1 MSRVQLRTRA
11 EDGLHDIG
19 GLSTSSTFLE
29 LKQRISAA
37 TSIPV
42 GNLQIKCGYP
52 PVPLTLRDDTLL
64 RDTPIATGDTLT
76 VARIEE
82 QTPATHSSQADS
94 SVAVGEGYLV
104 RRTVPGDNNCL
115 FRALAHTLGKPDI
128 TMERMRHI
136 VVDRILE
143 NPAVYSD
150 AVLGQPA
157 EQYCQWIAN
166 AESWGGGIELAIF
179 SDEFEVE
186 VCSVDIQTRRIDR
199 FGEDR
204 HASRVILL
212 YSGVHYDYV
221 AFTYDTDSPADFDL
235 TMFNVSDTVDDVLAA
250 ARELADKLRI
260 KHEYTD
266 KAQFMLRCADC
277 NAILHGEG
285 EAQAHFSSTGH
296 VNFAEVA

>member
-1 MSRVQLRTRA
+1 
-11 EDGLHDIG
+11 
-19 GLSTSSTFLE
+19 
-29 LKQRISAA
+29 LKQRISEA
-37 TSIPV
+37 TGVPV
-42 GNLQIKCGYP
+42 HLVQIKCGYP
-52 PVPLTLRDDTLL
+52 PVPLSLSDDTLL

-76 VARIEE
+76 VARMEE
-82 QTPATHSSQADS
+82 PAAAPPAPHCSHSDV
-94 SVAVGEGYLV
+94 SVPVGEGYLV

-179 SDEFEVE
+179 SDEFDVE
-186 VCSVDIQTRRIDR
+186 VCSVDIQTRRIDQ
-199 FGEDR
+199 FGEGR
-204 HASRVILL
+204 HGSRVILL

-221 AFTYDTDSPADFDL
+221 AFTYDTDSPAAFDL
-235 TMFNVSDTVDDVLAA
+235 TLFNVHDSGDDVLAA
-250 ARELADKLRI
+250 ARELADKLRS
-260 KHEYTD
+260 KHEFTD
-266 KAQFMLRCADC
+266 RAQFMLRCAEC

-285 EAQAHFSSTGH
+285 EAQAHFATTGH